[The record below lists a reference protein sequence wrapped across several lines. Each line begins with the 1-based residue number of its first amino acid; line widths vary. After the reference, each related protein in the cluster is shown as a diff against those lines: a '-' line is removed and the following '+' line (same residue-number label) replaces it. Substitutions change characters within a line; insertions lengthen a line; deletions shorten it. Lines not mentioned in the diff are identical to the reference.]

1 MRFRNLDGTTPDKS
15 PLDILKW
22 QVADRVT
29 GKRVRPNDADF
40 VTPSRPNDGAA
51 LSAVSPHATWIGHA
65 TWVLRLGGKLIATDP
80 LWSERIQTVIKR
92 RVAPG
97 VALANVPK
105 LDIVTVSHDH
115 FDHLDMPT
123 LRRIGPETTFVV
135 PTNVGPLLRAQGLR
149 NVIELG
155 WFESTVQGD
164 LRITLVPAQHWG
176 MRSPLDKNTRLW
188 GGFVYEGPEGVAY
201 HAGDTALSELTFQTI
216 RERAPRIDWAML
228 PIGAYEPQ
236 WFMQAQHMGP
246 EEAVR
251 AFDLLGAKHLLAMH
265 WGTFKLTDEHCK
277 EPPERLRAAWH
288 NQSRD
293 PSRLWILDVG
303 ETRSLSR

>member
-1 MRFRNLDGTTPDKS
+1 
-15 PLDILKW
+15 
-22 QVADRVT
+22 
-29 GKRVRPNDADF
+29 
-40 VTPSRPNDGAA
+40 
-51 LSAVSPHATWIGHA
+51 
-65 TWVLRLGGKLIATDP
+65 VLRLGGKLIATDP
-80 LWSERIQTVIKR
+80 IWSERIQTVIKR